1 MHGVGCGR
9 PLGIVDHR
17 LGMETLKNRE
27 QERIITDIV
36 HVHLDGKAADG
47 LPQFSPLVQIGH
59 LIKRRRK

>member
-1 MHGVGCGR
+1 
-9 PLGIVDHR
+9 
-17 LGMETLKNRE
+17 METLKNRE